1 MSLEVEQALLS
12 MLSRREYAVNEAR
25 QKLHQKG
32 YSTDDIEPVM
42 QDYVARRLICDER
55 FKIAKVGSLQARG
68 YGPNYIKM
76 LLAQMGLSFYQD
88 DFDWCQAYQIALRK
102 AGRKERIKLKQYLY
116 RRGFTGEY

>member
-12 MLSRREYAVNEAR
+12 MLSRREHAVNEAR

-32 YSTDDIEPVM
+32 YAAEDIELVL
-42 QDYVARRLICDER
+42 QDYAARRLICDER
-55 FKIAKVGSLQARG
+55 FKAAKVASLQARG

-88 DFDWCQAYQIALRK
+88 DFDWRQAYQTALRK
-102 AGRKERIKLKQYLY
+102 AGRKEGIKLKQYLY
-116 RRGFTGEY
+116 RRGFTSEY